1 MIKSKSEIN
10 IDLAKLEKINVYK
23 FPIDNDK
30 VPNITNQ
37 IIKRLEM
44 IKSEK
49 EKLMEL
55 SFVKNKKFLFNIP
68 KKKITR
74 SALSKRKTK
83 KTKKYRPSTIENFN
97 NKKLNILD
105 LFSSNKS
112 LNKNK
117 SNKSLFN
124 LKNNSPNYS
133 IFSKFQKKSPS
144 KFRKSDFFITEDKS
158 QKGSLLNLTSNF
170 SRNNSEYNIFPTS
183 KNEVNDSFNSEE
195 LKIISNSNSNSFFN
209 ESIDFKTK
217 KKILKSESLQNLKL
231 KKNNIPHP
239 IYKHLN
245 VTLENAKKIK
255 NEIVNASKSFSQI
268 NPYNNTENNIIEN
281 NRIKLEKPNKIF
293 IYNLGY
299 YLSSEPKLKNA
310 LSSTKTI
317 SALNPVSSY
326 LFKDEIG
333 KEMEIKIKFE
343 PLDKI
348 KFTPNKF
355 YDNAFKKPKW
365 VDERNLKLKDGFKLI
380 FNQIEKNRIEVKKIK
395 RKHNI

>member
-97 NKKLNILD
+97 NKNLNILD

-124 LKNNSPNYS
+124 LKNNSPKYS

-183 KNEVNDSFNSEE
+183 KYEVNDSFNSEE

-299 YLSSEPKLKNA
+299 YLSSEPKLKNS

>member
-1 MIKSKSEIN
+1 M
-10 IDLAKLEKINVYK
+10 
-23 FPIDNDK
+23 K
-30 VPNITNQ
+30 V
-37 IIKRLEM
+37 L
-44 IKSEK
+44 
-49 EKLMEL
+49 
-55 SFVKNKKFLFNIP
+55 
-68 KKKITR
+68 
-74 SALSKRKTK
+74 
-83 KTKKYRPSTIENFN
+83 
-97 NKKLNILD
+97 IL
-105 LFSSNKS
+105 K
-112 LNKNK
+112 
-117 SNKSLFN
+117 
-124 LKNNSPNYS
+124 
-133 IFSKFQKKSPS
+133 Q
-144 KFRKSDFFITEDKS
+144 
-158 QKGSLLNLTSNF
+158 
-170 SRNNSEYNIFPTS
+170 
-183 KNEVNDSFNSEE
+183 
-195 LKIISNSNSNSFFN
+195 
-209 ESIDFKTK
+209 K

-231 KKNNIPHP
+231 KKNNIHHP

-245 VTLENAKKIK
+245 ITLENAKKIK

>member
-97 NKKLNILD
+97 NKNLNILD

-124 LKNNSPNYS
+124 LKNNSPKYS

-183 KNEVNDSFNSEE
+183 KYEVNDSFNSEE

>member
-183 KNEVNDSFNSEE
+183 KYEVNDSFNSEE

-245 VTLENAKKIK
+245 VTLENSKKIK

-268 NPYNNTENNIIEN
+268 NPYNNDENNIIEK

>member
-124 LKNNSPNYS
+124 LKNNSPKYS

-183 KNEVNDSFNSEE
+183 KYEVNDSFNSEE

>member
-124 LKNNSPNYS
+124 LKNNSPKYS

-183 KNEVNDSFNSEE
+183 KYEVNDSFNSEE

-255 NEIVNASKSFSQI
+255 NEIVNASKSFSHI

>member
-183 KNEVNDSFNSEE
+183 KYEVNDSFNSEE

-245 VTLENAKKIK
+245 VTLENSKKIK